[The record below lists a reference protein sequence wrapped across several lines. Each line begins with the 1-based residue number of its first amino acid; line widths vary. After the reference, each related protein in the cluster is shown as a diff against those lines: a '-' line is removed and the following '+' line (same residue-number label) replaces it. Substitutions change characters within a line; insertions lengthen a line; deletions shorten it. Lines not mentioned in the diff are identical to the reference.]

1 MLATLG
7 ERRPDLSQ
15 TTYLGLQAESRGSRE
30 KRGTGPVAA
39 GGDKITQSSRSA
51 GPQGLWESGWPLA
64 GAFLGLSCWVHR
76 RGSRAQDMRRD
87 PAILGRRGPGL
98 PPHRPQP
105 PALRLKGGSWRT
117 RGERPLRYRG
127 APPPRRAPH
136 QLPRLPALCPSPLF
150 QDHRRAGTDALRAD
164 PTRRGPN
171 TSRPSAV
178 PSAPWRPGHSHPLPA
193 AGSPGRPPPAPGPGL
208 AVYLSSS
215 PRRAPGRWRPR
226 GDIRAPGS
234 GSRPHLP
241 APRRRGGGA
250 TSGSRG
256 RAHRAGRRGCPGSR
270 PPLRDVR
277 LAAQTRDRGRD
288 ARSPARHRPL
298 TLAGEA
304 GKEGKGDRGAR
315 PPASS
320 AAWRG
325 AVSPRVVRGPD
336 PPPPRRGR
344 GARQT
349 PRGEAQAGSQ
359 GL

>member
-127 APPPRRAPH
+127 APPPGALPTSSRGCRLCAPH
-136 QLPRLPALCPSPLF
+136 PSS
-150 QDHRRAGTDALRAD
+150 RITDAQGPTRLAQTPLGAD
-164 PTRRGPN
+164 PTPPDPARCRVLRG
-171 TSRPSAV
+171 
-178 PSAPWRPGHSHPLPA
+178 APATPTRSPPLA
-193 AGSPGRPPPAPGPGL
+193 
-208 AVYLSSS
+208 
-215 PRRAPGRWRPR
+215 RRAAHPPR
-226 GDIRAPGS
+226 LD
-234 GSRPHLP
+234 
-241 APRRRGGGA
+241 
-250 TSGSRG
+250 
-256 RAHRAGRRGCPGSR
+256 
-270 PPLRDVR
+270 
-277 LAAQTRDRGRD
+277 
-288 ARSPARHRPL
+288 
-298 TLAGEA
+298 
-304 GKEGKGDRGAR
+304 
-315 PPASS
+315 PAS
-320 AAWRG
+320 
-325 AVSPRVVRGPD
+325 PC
-336 PPPPRRGR
+336 
-344 GARQT
+344 T
-349 PRGEAQAGSQ
+349 
-359 GL
+359 